1 MYRNFL
7 QAPLDESQ
15 LPASFFCTPLGKL
28 YRAIP
33 FKALAK
39 KISKPKREQSGKG
52 RKPWFDVGGGIA
64 LQVLKAYFR
73 CSDAKL
79 IELLNG
85 DGQLQLFCGVQLRP
99 GEQIR
104 DVDLVGRWRR
114 YLSRYLDIDRLQVC
128 LVQCWKPWLD
138 HPHLGLMDATVFESE
153 IAHPSDASL
162 LWKSCGL
169 IYHYLQKLRRQLC
182 LRKSRIRHGKRLQRY
197 LHFALLKKKSY
208 QKNKAVCR
216 YLLHYLDQLLQALEL
231 LQTTHPQALLFSL
244 QNNRLAAIH
253 LLKGQQEQLHLQK
266 ASKVE
271 GRIVSLCKPYVR
283 PIVRGKQTKTV
294 EFGCKVQVLCV
305 DGISFLE
312 HVSFEAF
319 NEGTRLQSTVH
330 LQERYLGGCF
340 QLGADRIYATNDN
353 RRYCTEHHTYT
364 SFIPKG
370 KEGPLLEQKAKMRA
384 VLSKTRGTVLEGSF
398 GNQKNHYLLD
408 KIKAKTM
415 ATEITWIFF
424 CLLTANAM
432 QIVKRMHKAKQIK
445 SAA

>member
-114 YLSRYLDIDRLQVC
+114 YLSRYLDIDRLQVR

-169 IYHYLQKLRRQLC
+169 IYHYLQKLRRQLG

-253 LLKGQQEQLHLQK
+253 LLKGQQEQLHLQE

-271 GRIVSLCKPYVR
+271 GRIVSLCASPMCGPLSAANKPR
-283 PIVRGKQTKTV
+283 PWSLAVKCRCCVWMGSAFWNTSALRPLMKARD
-294 EFGCKVQVLCV
+294 CKALFICRSATWA
-305 DGISFLE
+305 G
-312 HVSFEAF
+312 AF
-319 NEGTRLQSTVH
+319 NWAPTVFTPPTIIGGIALNTTPTPPLSPKEKKVPCWNKRL
-330 LQERYLGGCF
+330 RCGRC
-340 QLGADRIYATNDN
+340 
-353 RRYCTEHHTYT
+353 
-364 SFIPKG
+364 
-370 KEGPLLEQKAKMRA
+370 
-384 VLSKTRGTVLEGSF
+384 
-398 GNQKNHYLLD
+398 
-408 KIKAKTM
+408 
-415 ATEITWIFF
+415 
-424 CLLTANAM
+424 
-432 QIVKRMHKAKQIK
+432 
-445 SAA
+445 